1 MNNDNTEIIQILLDT
16 TPLCLDVIGV
26 VIEYITHKTFKVEG
40 IYEMFIPEL
49 DTIFFHQVLYRT
61 KCYITVDVF
70 GMKYRK
76 KIRYDDKGHEYI
88 KLYTKTLHA

>member
-1 MNNDNTEIIQILLDT
+1 MY
-16 TPLCLDVIGV
+16 
-26 VIEYITHKTFKVEG
+26 IE
-40 IYEMFIPEL
+40 EL
-49 DTIFFHQVLYRT
+49 DMYFYHEVLYRT

>member
-1 MNNDNTEIIQILLDT
+1 MDNDNTEIIQILLDT
-16 TPLCLDVIGV
+16 TPLCLDVIGLIV
-26 VIEYITHKTFKVEG
+26 EYITHKTFKVGGVYLMYIE
-40 IYEMFIPEL
+40 EL
-49 DTIFFHQVLYRT
+49 DMYFYHEVLYRT